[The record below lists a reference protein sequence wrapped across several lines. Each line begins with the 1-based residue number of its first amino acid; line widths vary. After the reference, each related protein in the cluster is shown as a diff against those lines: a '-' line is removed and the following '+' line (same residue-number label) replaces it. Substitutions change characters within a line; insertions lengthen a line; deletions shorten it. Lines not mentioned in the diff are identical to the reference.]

1 MVVDMAQFTL
11 IKELQG
17 IIGKIGLLMLIIFMS
32 LNSVYSQVSDTA
44 VMRVHYTSY
53 SKKYSDTK
61 RNTKDWNCLDIGQST
76 SRFYSMNAWLLDST
90 KNVLVSAGLS
100 PEEVF
105 LKTRNMNQGNEDVIA
120 KDYANSSIGFL
131 SRILAQDYFY
141 QEPLEMA
148 DWNLEND
155 TLTILDYKCYK
166 AQKKFRGRTWV
177 VWYAPDI
184 PSMDGPWKLAGLP
197 GLILKAQ
204 DSTGDFSFECD
215 GIELLNKKV
224 VIEYPS
230 NLKNARI
237 IKTDGKTYLQ
247 IKRKSVEDLK
257 SSIAARGYT
266 IVSVTDENGVEADI
280 PKRKMNSIEEYD

>member
-1 MVVDMAQFTL
+1 MAQFTL
-11 IKELQG
+11 NTKLQET
-17 IIGKIGLLMLIIFMS
+17 IGRICLIVLIFFVS
-32 LNSVYSQVSDTA
+32 RNSVYSQTSDTA
-44 VMRVHYTSY
+44 LMRVHYISY
-53 SKKYSDTK
+53 SKKYSDSK
-61 RNTKDWNCLDIGQST
+61 RKNKDWNCLDIGGSF
-76 SRFYSMNAWLLDST
+76 SKFYSMNTWLLDST
-90 KNVLVSAGLS
+90 KNVLVAAGLS

-105 LKTRNMNQGNEDVIA
+105 LKTRSMNQGSEDIIT
-120 KDYANSSIGFL
+120 KDYANSSIGFV
-131 SRILAQDYFY
+131 SKILVQDYFY

-148 DWNLEND
+148 EWNLEND
-155 TLTILDYKCYK
+155 TLTILDYMCYK
-166 AQKKFRGRTWV
+166 AHKEFRGRTWV

-230 NLKNARI
+230 TLKNARI

-247 IKRKSVEDLK
+247 IKKKSVEDLK
-257 SSIAARGYT
+257 STIAARGYT
-266 IVSVTDENGVEADI
+266 IVSVTDEHGVESDI
-280 PKRKMNSIEEYD
+280 PKRKMNSIEKYD